1 LKINIK
7 KESFMAK
14 IVEEILVIKLSR
26 LTKDGELP
34 SLINAEL
41 QTTVESV
48 VQELVG
54 ENVVVEIVTE

>member
-1 LKINIK
+1 
-7 KESFMAK
+7 MAK